1 LVLAAASLA
10 ACQGQDAAPVLP
22 PPKAIV
28 TKAEMPRSD
37 GIAVTPEELTA
48 SDPCDLLDPASL
60 KGIGKA
66 ETEPGS
72 QFTQCKATISLP
84 DGESPDVQLT
94 FDHHLPRTG
103 MKAARLKGVTVY
115 EAEDE
120 NWCQRSFV
128 LSETVTVSLGVG
140 LGVPARV
147 RCPVVGEVA
156 EVVAGRLAKGGLE
169 PAAHP
174 QASLARQDACRLV
187 DHRDTARVIGIDRS
201 RYTPEFG
208 GQGCTWGIETID
220 KPNAYVSFNRG
231 RTMAPATSADR
242 RTTIAGRPALVQPE
256 APVTGE
262 NATPGGCAVDFAHRP
277 LDRPTDLYTHEMVH
291 MSVSMN
297 APEKQSCDLVVELA
311 GKAIAK
317 LPKT

>member
-1 LVLAAASLA
+1 
-10 ACQGQDAAPVLP
+10 
-22 PPKAIV
+22 
-28 TKAEMPRSD
+28 M
-37 GIAVTPEELTA
+37 VTPQELSA

-60 KGIGKA
+60 KGIG
-66 ETEPGS
+66 EVEIQLGSLFTE
-72 QFTQCKATISLP
+72 CKARISLP
-84 DGESPDVQLT
+84 DGGESPEVQLG

-103 MKAARLKGVTVY
+103 MKTANLKGVTVY
-115 EAEDE
+115 EAEDG

-128 LSETVTVSLGVG
+128 LSETVTVNLAVG
-140 LGVPARV
+140 LGVQASV

-220 KPNAYVSFNRG
+220 KPNVYVSFTRG
-231 RTMAPATSADR
+231 RTTDPVTSADR
-242 RTTIAGRPALVQPE
+242 HMTIAGRPATVQPM
-256 APVTGE
+256 APVTGK

-277 LDRPTDLYTHEMVH
+277 LDRPTDIYTHEMVH
-291 MSVSMN
+291 MSVSMK